1 MAQGADVVVHTAN
14 LIAAQKTKNFAEK
27 FVGNLWK

>member
-1 MAQGADVVVHTAN
+1 VHTAN

-27 FVGNLWK
+27 FVGNLWKWS